1 MNRIF
6 EMNEMTDEQISK
18 EFKVG
23 DHWGLAVGIDL
34 ERCNMDKISDPEM
47 IKQFVIGLCDYITM
61 KRFGEPIIV
70 KFGNDP
76 KLSGYSLMQLI
87 ETSSI
92 TAHFKEFDGSA
103 FIDIFSCKGYH
114 PRAAANF
121 CKKFFNSQRANI
133 RYITY
138 RD

>member
-6 EMNEMTDEQISK
+6 DINEMTDEQIFK
-18 EFKVG
+18 EFRVG

-61 KRFGEPIIV
+61 KRFGDPVIV

-114 PRAAANF
+114 PRTAANF

>member
-1 MNRIF
+1 MNHTF
-6 EMNEMTDEQISK
+6 DMNEMTDDQIAK

-23 DHWGLAVGIDL
+23 DHWGLAIGIDL
-34 ERCNMDKISDPEM
+34 ERCNMEKIGDADTIE
-47 IKQFVIGLCDYITM
+47 QFVIGLCDYINM
-61 KRFGEPIIV
+61 KRFGEAIII
-70 KFGNDP
+70 KFGNTP
-76 KLSGYSLMQLI
+76 TLAGYSLMQLI

-92 TAHFKEFDGSA
+92 TGHFKEFDGSA
-103 FIDIFSCKGYH
+103 FIDIFSCKAYH

-121 CKKFFNSQRANI
+121 CKKFFNAQRATI

>member
-1 MNRIF
+1 MNHNF
-6 EMNEMTDEQISK
+6 EMNEMTDEQIVK
-18 EFKVG
+18 EFRVG

-47 IKQFVIGLCDYITM
+47 IKQFVIGLCDYIKM
-61 KRFGEPIIV
+61 KRFGEPVIV
-70 KFGNDP
+70 KFGNNP
-76 KLSGYSLMQLI
+76 KLAGYSLMQLI

-92 TAHFKEFDGSA
+92 TGHFKELDGTA
-103 FIDIFSCKGYH
+103 FIDIFSCKGYL
-114 PRAAANF
+114 PRSAATF
-121 CKKFFNSQRANI
+121 CKKFFNAQKMSI